1 MSDAQAGGR
10 RLISAT
16 AVMASGTM
24 VSRILGLVRTALL
37 AFVLGNGTRQ
47 VEAFNFAN
55 TLPTSLYLL
64 LAGGTLNN
72 VLVPQIVRAV
82 THDEDGGKAFIDR
95 IITGFLML
103 LGALTLIVTVATPLI
118 VSIYISP
125 LWRTDQMAEH
135 WQSMLLMSYICMPQL
150 FFYGVFFLLGQ
161 VLNAREKFGPMMWAP
176 LTNNLVSII
185 VFGAYLWIWGNESA
199 LSGKPFTEA
208 QAWLLALGST
218 IGIVVQ
224 TVVLLPF
231 LKRAGVRYRPRFD
244 LKGTGLG
251 RTFHVAKWMVGYVA
265 LTSLAQI
272 VVTRL
277 ASAAAPSAGG
287 TGAGAGWTV
296 YQNAYLIWI
305 LPHSLLTVSLATAM
319 LPSASRFAVAGDRAG
334 VAAETSRA
342 LRLATTFLVPA
353 AVGLAVL
360 ADPITRL
367 IFGNG
372 SGQDDYIFIAWALV
386 AFAIGLIPFTVQ
398 YLYLRAYYAMDNT
411 RTPFLL
417 QIWIS
422 VANAVL
428 AVAFVVPWD
437 NPGTIAA
444 RLALSYSA
452 SYFLG
457 AFLTHRSLRKRLP
470 ELPTGETLQH
480 LGRLLVAS
488 VPAGALAWVIT
499 WWFERYPS
507 FLLRAVGL
515 ALAGLSAVLVF
526 FFTAKRLGI
535 PETTSLLEVL
545 RRPRRDDGDA
555 VEAIIEETD
564 KEDDR
569 RAGHLNPD
577 PDGTGVFVPV
587 APHDGPPA
595 EVLDFPEPPIA
606 GSPEAEVTTGRMLG
620 DRFRLEEQ
628 LAFRDRTQT
637 WRAHDII
644 LGRAVLVHLLDGS
657 DPRTT
662 EVLRLGRDAAL
673 ATDSRFLRVL
683 DVVDSEPGTEP
694 YLVYEY
700 AAGQTLEKVLR
711 TGPLTG
717 VETAWVVREVADALV
732 GLHAQGLYHRHL
744 SPATLLV
751 TASGNVKVVGFGV
764 NEANQ
769 AADTHLNGEAADV
782 RALGQLLYACLV
794 ARWPGGDRYGL
805 AAAPVVEGH
814 WVLPSRVRS
823 GVAPAVDQVV
833 DRILSPVPQAHAT
846 RLTTAQDVTTQL
858 SLVLGPM
865 SASHDLRARL
875 NPSIDPD
882 DAPPPPVSTVA
893 PPMPTPATSRY
904 SASASVAGDEDPGDD
919 TEPFV
924 DAALSHGDSFTPVPP
939 PATTPGA
946 AASPQAA
953 EAVRPR
959 LRLRIPPALLARR
972 SLLIAG
978 IAVLVVAILV
988 AAFWGQRPAAP
999 TAVATGSV
1007 KVTRATDFDPK
1018 ADGGGGAEN
1027 PKQAK
1032 LAIDGDPAT
1041 VWRTERYRK
1050 LPTLG
1055 GIKPGVGLVLDLG
1068 AVRHVTGVEVQLNG
1082 SSTNVELRTPKAP
1095 ADAAPMK
1102 SIDQWTKLAGTDD
1115 ATATLTLD
1123 LPQAQDTRYVLVYLT
1138 SLAPLGDGYFRS
1150 GIAEITVR
1158 GD

>member
-24 VSRILGLVRTALL
+24 VSRVLGLVRAMLI

-47 VEAFNFAN
+47 VEAFNYAN
-55 TLPTSLYLL
+55 TVPTTLYLL
-64 LAGGTLNN
+64 LAGGTLNT
-72 VLVPQIVRAV
+72 VLVPQVVRAV
-82 THDEDGGKAFIDR
+82 THDEDGGKAFVDR
-95 IITGFLML
+95 IITGFVLV
-103 LGALTLIVTVATPLI
+103 LGLLTLLVTFATPFVMSLFARAWTA
-118 VSIYISP
+118 P
-125 LWRTDQMAEH
+125 QMAEH
-135 WQSMLLMSYICMPQL
+135 WDSLLLMSYICAPQL
-150 FFYGVFFLLGQ
+150 FFYGVFFLIGQ
-161 VLNAREKFGPMMWAP
+161 VLNARDHFGPMMWAP
-176 LTNNLVSII
+176 IANNVVSIG
-185 VFGAYLWIWGNESA
+185 VFGLYLWVWGNQTA
-199 LSGKPFTEA
+199 LSGQPFTTQ

-224 TVVLLPF
+224 TLALLPF
-231 LKRAGVRYRPRFD
+231 LKRAGFNYRPRFD

-265 LTSLAQI
+265 LTTLVQMLVAN
-272 VVTRL
+272 L
-277 ASAAAPSAGG
+277 ASGATVVNNADAGG
-287 TGAGAGWTV
+287 GAGWTV
-296 YQNAYLIWI
+296 YQNAYLVWI

-334 VAAETSRA
+334 VAAETTRA

-353 AVGLAVL
+353 SVGLAVL
-360 ADPITRL
+360 AVPISRL
-367 IFGNG
+367 AFGNG
-372 SGQDDYIFIAWALV
+372 SGANDYIFIAWALI
-386 AFAIGLIPFTVQ
+386 AFAIGLIPFTIQ
-398 YLYLRAYYAMDNT
+398 YLYLRAFFAMDNT

-422 VANAVL
+422 GANAVAAL
-428 AVAFVVPWD
+428 ALALPWSD
-437 NPGTIAA
+437 GHTVAA
-444 RLALSYSA
+444 RLALAYSL
-452 SYFLG
+452 SYFVG
-457 AFLTHRSLRKRLP
+457 VAVTHVVLRRRLP
-470 ELPTGETLQH
+470 ELPGRQTLQH

-488 VPAGALAWVIT
+488 VPAGALAWAIT

-507 FLLRAVGL
+507 FLLRALGL
-515 ALAGLSAVLVF
+515 ALAGLVAVLVF
-526 FFTAKRLGI
+526 FFAAKRLGI

-545 RRPRRDDGDA
+545 RRPRGGDGDA
-555 VEAIIEETD
+555 VEAIIEESD

-569 RAGHLNPD
+569 QADEPGPD
-577 PDGTGVFVPV
+577 PDGAGVFVPV
-587 APHDGPPA
+587 NPADGPPA

-606 GSPEAEVTTGRMLG
+606 GTPEAEVTTGRVLG
-620 DRFRLEEQ
+620 DRFRLEEE

-637 WRAHDII
+637 WRAHDVI
-644 LGRAVLVHLLDGS
+644 LGRAVLVHLLDS
-657 DPRTT
+657 ADPRTS

-683 DVVDSEPGTEP
+683 DVVESEPGTEP

-700 AAGQTLEKVLR
+700 SAGQTLEKVLR
-711 TGPLTG
+711 SGPLTG

-751 TASGNVKVVGFGV
+751 TGSGNVKVVGFGV

-769 AADTHLNGEAADV
+769 TDSHLNGEAADV
-782 RALGQLLYACLV
+782 RALGQLMYACLV

-814 WVLPSRVRS
+814 WVLPSRVRN

-875 NPSIDPD
+875 HPSVDPD
-882 DAPPPPVSTVA
+882 SAPPPPVSTVA
-893 PPMPTPATSRY
+893 PPMPTPAASRY
-904 SASASVAGDEDPGDD
+904 TASVPLDDEDEDPGDE
-919 TEPFV
+919 TAPFV

-939 PATTPGA
+939 PAVSPVVDA
-946 AASPQAA
+946 APTEEKQ
-953 EAVRPR
+953 RTR
-959 LRLRIPPALLARR
+959 LRLPHLRRPSRPVLIGGIALLLVAG
-972 SLLIAG
+972 LIA
-978 IAVLVVAILV
+978 AVWFIRPTSSSPV
-988 AAFWGQRPAAP
+988 AAGNLK
-999 TAVATGSV
+999 VA
-1007 KVTRATDFDPK
+1007 KATDFDPK

-1027 PKQAK
+1027 AKQAK

-1041 VWRTERYRK
+1041 LWRTERYKK
-1050 LPTLG
+1050 LPTMG

-1068 AVRHVTGVEVQLNG
+1068 AVRHVTGVDLQLSGVGTSVEV
-1082 SSTNVELRTPKAP
+1082 RIPKA
-1095 ADAAPMK
+1095 AAAAAPMK
-1102 SIDQWTKLAGTDD
+1102 SIDQWTKLASIDD
-1115 ATATLTLD
+1115 AAEQVQLPLTKV
-1123 LPQAQDTRYVLVYLT
+1123 QDTQYVLVYLT
-1138 SLAPLGDGYFRS
+1138 SLAPMGDGYFRS
-1150 GIAEITVR
+1150 GIAEITVH
-1158 GD
+1158 GA

>member
-95 IITGFLML
+95 IITGFLIL
-103 LGALTLIVTVATPLI
+103 LGALTVIVTVATPLI

-125 LWRTDQMAEH
+125 LWRTEQMAAH

-185 VFGAYLWIWGNESA
+185 VFGAYLWIWGSQGA
-199 LSGKPFTEA
+199 LTGQPFTEA

-224 TVVLLPF
+224 TLVLLPF
-231 LKRAGVRYRPRFD
+231 LKRAGVSYRPRFD

-287 TGAGAGWTV
+287 AGAGAGWTV

-319 LPSASRFAVAGDRAG
+319 LPSASRFAVAGDRVG

-360 ADPITRL
+360 AEPITRL

-372 SGQDDYIFIAWALV
+372 SGVDDYIFIAWALI

-422 VANAVL
+422 VANAAL
-428 AVAFVVPWD
+428 AIAFVVPWD
-437 NPGTIAA
+437 DPGTIAA

-470 ELPTGETLQH
+470 ELPTGDSLQH

-499 WWFERYPS
+499 WWFERYPN
-507 FLLRAVGL
+507 FLLRALGL
-515 ALAGLSAVLVF
+515 ALAGVLAVLVF

-535 PETTSLLEVL
+535 PETTSLLDVL
-545 RRPRRDDGDA
+545 RRPRKTDSDA
-555 VEAIIEETD
+555 VEAIIDEVD
-564 KEDDR
+564 ADGDR
-569 RAGHLNPD
+569 RASELNPD

-587 APHDGPPA
+587 TAPDGPPA

-606 GSPEAEVTTGRMLG
+606 GTPEAGVTTGRVLG
-620 DRFRLEEQ
+620 ERFRLEEQ

-637 WRAHDII
+637 WRAHDIT
-644 LGRAVLVHLLDGS
+644 LGRAVLVHLLDGA
-657 DPRTT
+657 DPRTA

-683 DVVDSEPGTEP
+683 DVADSEPGTEP

-769 AADTHLNGEAADV
+769 AADSHLNGEAADV
-782 RALGQLLYACLV
+782 RALGQLMYACLV
-794 ARWPGGDRYGL
+794 ARWPGGERYGL

-875 NPSIDPD
+875 HPTVDPD
-882 DAPPPPVSTVA
+882 TAPPPPVSTVA
-893 PPMPTPATSRY
+893 PPMPTPAASRY
-904 SASASVAGDEDPGDD
+904 TASVPVDDDDDPGDE
-919 TEPFV
+919 TQPFV

-939 PATTPGA
+939 PAAAPAVA
-946 AASPQAA
+946 AAPEVVTLAG
-953 EAVRPR
+953 PPFPLPH
-959 LRLRIPPALLARR
+959 LRLPRRPVIIGGIALLVVVG
-972 SLLIAG
+972 LIA
-978 IAVLVVAILV
+978 AI
-988 AAFWGQRPAAP
+988 WSIRPASPSPA
-999 TAVATGSV
+999 AAGALL
-1007 KVTRATDFDPK
+1007 VTKATDFDPK

-1041 VWRTERYRK
+1041 LWRTERYKR
-1050 LPTLG
+1050 LPTMG

-1068 AVRHVTGVEVQLNG
+1068 AVRHVTGVELQLEG
-1082 SSTNVELRTPKAP
+1082 AGTSVEVRTPKAT

-1102 SIDQWTKLAGTDD
+1102 SIDQWTKLAGTED
-1115 ATATLTLD
+1115 ASGRLGID
-1123 LPQAQDTRYVLVYLT
+1123 LPQAQDTRYVLVYFT
-1138 SLAPLGDGYFRS
+1138 SLAPMGDGYFRS
-1150 GIAEITVR
+1150 GIAEVTVR
-1158 GD
+1158 GA